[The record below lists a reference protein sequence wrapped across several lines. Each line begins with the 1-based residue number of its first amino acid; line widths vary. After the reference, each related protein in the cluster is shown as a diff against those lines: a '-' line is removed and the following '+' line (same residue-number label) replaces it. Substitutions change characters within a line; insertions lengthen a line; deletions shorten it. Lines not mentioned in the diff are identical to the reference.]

1 MNLLQINSTDFLGNR
16 FNGYSIGDELRSRG
30 IKSQHLVWRRYSKED
45 PSVGLLYEFPGNARV
60 TRAINGLERFL
71 SIQSMLHL
79 QSFGIRRHPWFKS
92 ADVVH
97 YHLIH
102 DGYLSFASLPM
113 LSRLKPSVW
122 TFHDPWPLTGHC
134 LYPMDCN
141 RWQSGCGNCPD
152 LHTPFAV
159 KKDRTRLNWKYK
171 KSVYSRLD
179 MDIVVA
185 SRWMKNL
192 TAQSPLTRGFRFHVV
207 PFGLDCDRF
216 KPADP
221 RDKEEIRRRL
231 GILPGRI
238 VFAYR
243 AVSNPFKGLEQ
254 LKQALRQL
262 KTDKQICILT
272 TQEKGVFDE
281 FLGDFQIIELG
292 WTNDEDL
299 LISHFQAA
307 DFFVMPSMAEA
318 FGLMAIEAMACGLP
332 VLCFEGTSLP
342 DVTFAPNVGLA
353 VPRTA
358 DALAAAITR
367 WVEDADEVM
376 KRGRKAREIAKD
388 QYALKLHLDRL
399 TSIYREAAD
408 RRMSQVAP

>member
-1 MNLLQINSTDFLGNR
+1 MNLLQINSTDFLGSR
-16 FNGYSIGDELRSRG
+16 FNGYSIRDQLLSRG
-30 IKSQHLVWRRYSKED
+30 ISSKHLVWRRYSKED
-45 PSVGLLYEFPGNARV
+45 PSVRLLYEFPGQEKIIR
-60 TRAINGLERFL
+60 TINGIERAL

-79 QSFGIRRHPWFKS
+79 QSMGIRWNSWFKS

-102 DGYLSFASLPM
+102 DGYLSFATLPM

-134 LYPMDCN
+134 LYPVDCD
-141 RWQSGCGNCPD
+141 RWQTGCGNCPD
-152 LHTPFAV
+152 LNTPFAI
-159 KKDRTRLNWKYK
+159 KKDRTSLNWKYK
-171 KSVYSRLD
+171 KSVYSQLD
-179 MDIVVA
+179 IDIVVA

-216 KPADP
+216 KPG
-221 RDKEEIRRRL
+221 DKEEARKRL
-231 GILPGRI
+231 GILPGRT
-238 VFAYR
+238 VLAHR

-254 LKQALRQL
+254 FKQALRQL
-262 KTDKQICILT
+262 KTDKPICLLT

-281 FLGDFQIIELG
+281 FLGDFQIVEIG

-299 LISHFQAA
+299 LIAHFQAA
-307 DFFVMPSMAEA
+307 DFYVMPSMAES

-342 DVTFAPNVGLA
+342 EVTFAPDVGLA

-367 WVEDADEVM
+367 WVENPDEVL
-376 KRGRKAREIAKD
+376 KRGSRAREIAKD
-388 QYALKLHLDRL
+388 HYGIKLHLDL
-399 TSIYREAAD
+399 LASVYRDVVD
-408 RRMSQVAP
+408 RRGSQATT